1 MRTLRLRPVPH
12 RPLSACAGRP
22 LPRAGSPR
30 FLRADPDGR
39 RRSLGVVYDHDPDDV
54 AVLGWEEFILRQWE
68 SLFTGYRS
76 WAGLRTQGRRWSD
89 LIEAGLGCSQ
99 DVADGLVSAAVINGP
114 DRRLEGADAVA
125 VVSGMTGVLADIPAA
140 LTGMAGLEPAAI
152 AMLLERH
159 ARLLSFIHAQALGP
173 DNSGIAGL

>member
-1 MRTLRLRPVPH
+1 MQKVEPFAAHSRVLDHRGSSVRT
-12 RPLSACAGRP
+12 
-22 LPRAGSPR
+22 
-30 FLRADPDGR
+30 PDGR
-39 RRSLGVVYDHDPDDV
+39 RRTLEVVYDHDSDDV

-76 WAGLRTQGRRWSD
+76 WAGLRTIGRRWSD

-114 DRRLEGADAVA
+114 DRHLEGADAVA

-140 LTGMAGLEPAAI
+140 LTGMAGLEPAVTAT
-152 AMLLERH
+152 LLERH
-159 ARLLSFIHAQALGP
+159 VRLLSFVHDQAQGP
-173 DNSGIAGL
+173 G